1 MDALPQSR
9 PAASASAENARSDF
23 ARDVVAGLN
32 ATPKRIPPK
41 YFYDTAG
48 SRLFERITALPEY
61 YPTRTE
67 MQILRDKAGAIAGLV
82 PADGALVEFG
92 SGSSAKVRL
101 LLAKLPKLGAY
112 VPVDISGEFLG
123 EEAARLRS
131 EHPRL
136 RVVPL
141 AADFT
146 KPFVV
151 PEPVRDLA
159 RAGFFPGSTIGN
171 FDPDDAK
178 AFLRNAASALGPGAA
193 FIVGVDLVK
202 DEDVLNRAYDDAEGV
217 TAAFNLNL
225 LARANRELKA
235 DFDLDAF
242 AHHAFFNEEQSRIE
256 MHLVSRRAQQVHVA
270 GATFA
275 FDEGETIH
283 TENSYKYT
291 VDSFLRLAADAG
303 WRGSDVWTDKDRL
316 FSVHALRAVAR
327 GRPGC
332 TCRGTSWRPGRRWRP
347 ARSRFRII

>member
-1 MDALPQSR
+1 MDALPVSP
-9 PAASASAENARSDF
+9 PAAAAGGPATSDF
-23 ARDVVAGLN
+23 ARDLVAGLR

-41 YFYDTAG
+41 YFYDAAG
-48 SRLFERITALPEY
+48 SRLFERITTLPEY
-61 YPTRTE
+61 YPTRAE
-67 MQILRDKAGAIAGLV
+67 MQILRERAGAVAALV
-82 PADGALVEFG
+82 PAEGALIEFG

-101 LLAKLPKLGAY
+101 LLARMPKLRAY

-123 EEAARLRS
+123 EEARRLRA
-131 EHPRL
+131 EHSSL
-136 RVVPL
+136 QVVPV

-146 KPFVV
+146 KPFAL
-151 PEPVRDLA
+151 PDAVRGLP

-178 AFLRNAASALGPGAA
+178 AFLRNAAGVLGGGAA

-202 DEDVLNRAYDDAEGV
+202 DEAILNRAYDDAQGV

-235 DFDLDAF
+235 DFDLDGF

-256 MHLVSRRAQQVHVA
+256 MHLVSRRVQQVHVA

-291 VDSFLRLAADAG
+291 VDGFLRLAAEAG

-316 FSVHALRAVAR
+316 FSVHALKANGPDR
-327 GRPGC
+327 
-332 TCRGTSWRPGRRWRP
+332 T
-347 ARSRFRII
+347 

>member
-1 MDALPQSR
+1 MDALPVSS
-9 PAASASAENARSDF
+9 PAAAAGGPATSDF
-23 ARDVVAGLN
+23 ARDLVAGLR

-41 YFYDTAG
+41 YFYDAAG
-48 SRLFERITALPEY
+48 SRLFERITTLPEY
-61 YPTRTE
+61 YPTRAE
-67 MQILRDKAGAIAGLV
+67 MQILRERAGAVAALV
-82 PADGALVEFG
+82 PAEGALIEFG

-101 LLAKLPKLGAY
+101 LLARMPKLRAY

-123 EEAARLRS
+123 EEARRLRA
-131 EHPRL
+131 EHSSL
-136 RVVPL
+136 QVVPV

-146 KPFVV
+146 KPFAL
-151 PEPVRDLA
+151 PDAVRGLP

-178 AFLRNAASALGPGAA
+178 AFLRNAAGVLGPGTP

-202 DEDVLNRAYDDAEGV
+202 DEAILNRAYDDAQGV

-235 DFDLDAF
+235 DFDLDGF

-256 MHLVSRRAQQVHVA
+256 MHLVSRKVQQVHV
-270 GATFA
+270 GGETFA

-291 VDSFLRLAADAG
+291 VDGFLRLAAEAG

-316 FSVHALRAVAR
+316 FSVHALKANGPDR
-327 GRPGC
+327 
-332 TCRGTSWRPGRRWRP
+332 T
-347 ARSRFRII
+347 

>member
-1 MDALPQSR
+1 MDALPVSP
-9 PAASASAENARSDF
+9 PAAAAGGPATSDF
-23 ARDVVAGLN
+23 ARDLVAGLR

-41 YFYDTAG
+41 YFYDAAG
-48 SRLFERITALPEY
+48 SRLFERITTLPEY
-61 YPTRTE
+61 YPTRAE
-67 MQILRDKAGAIAGLV
+67 MQILRERAGAVAALV
-82 PADGALVEFG
+82 PAEGALVEFG

-101 LLAKLPKLGAY
+101 LLARLPKLRAY

-123 EEAARLRS
+123 EEARRLRA
-131 EHPRL
+131 EHSSL
-136 RVVPL
+136 QVVPV

-146 KPFVV
+146 KPFAL
-151 PEPVRDLA
+151 PDAVRGLP

-178 AFLRNAASALGPGAA
+178 AFLRNAAGVLGGGAA

-202 DEDVLNRAYDDAEGV
+202 DEAILNRAYDDAQGV

-235 DFDLDAF
+235 DFDLDGF

-256 MHLVSRRAQQVHVA
+256 MHLVSRKVQQVHVG
-270 GATFA
+270 GATFT

-291 VDSFLRLAADAG
+291 VDGFLRLAAEAG

-316 FSVHALRAVAR
+316 FSVHALKANGPDR
-327 GRPGC
+327 
-332 TCRGTSWRPGRRWRP
+332 T
-347 ARSRFRII
+347 

>member
-1 MDALPQSR
+1 MDALPQS
-9 PAASASAENARSDF
+9 AAAGAAGRASSDF
-23 ARDVVAGLN
+23 AGDVLAGLR
-32 ATPKRIPPK
+32 ASPKRIPPK
-41 YFYDTAG
+41 HFYDTAG

-67 MQILRDKAGAIAGLV
+67 MQILRERAGAVAALV
-82 PADGALVEFG
+82 PPEGALVEFG

-101 LLAKLPKLGAY
+101 LLANVPKLRAY

-123 EEAARLRS
+123 EEATRLRA
-131 EHPRL
+131 EHPSL
-136 RVVPL
+136 EVVPV

-146 KPFVV
+146 KAFTL
-151 PEPVRDLA
+151 PEAVRGLPL
-159 RAGFFPGSTIGN
+159 AGFFPGSTIGN

-178 AFLRNAASALGPGAA
+178 AFLRNAAGILGPGAP

-225 LARANRELKA
+225 LARANRELNA

-256 MHLVSRRAQQVHVA
+256 MHLVSRKPQQVRVA
-270 GATFA
+270 GATFT
-275 FDEGETIH
+275 FEEGETIH

-291 VDSFLRLAADAG
+291 VDSFRRLAAEAG
-303 WRGSDVWTDKDRL
+303 WRGLDAWTDKDRL
-316 FSVHALRAVAR
+316 FSIHALKAKGPER
-327 GRPGC
+327 
-332 TCRGTSWRPGRRWRP
+332 T
-347 ARSRFRII
+347 

>member
-1 MDALPQSR
+1 MDALPVSPTAAAAGG
-9 PAASASAENARSDF
+9 PATSDF
-23 ARDVVAGLN
+23 ARDLVAGLR

-41 YFYDTAG
+41 YFYDAAG
-48 SRLFERITALPEY
+48 SRLFERITTLPEY
-61 YPTRTE
+61 YPTRAE
-67 MQILRDKAGAIAGLV
+67 MQILRERAGAVAALV
-82 PADGALVEFG
+82 PAEGALIEFG

-101 LLAKLPKLGAY
+101 LLARMPKLRAY

-123 EEAARLRS
+123 EEARRLRA
-131 EHPRL
+131 EHSSL
-136 RVVPL
+136 QVVPV

-146 KPFVV
+146 KPFAL
-151 PEPVRDLA
+151 PEAVRGLP

-178 AFLRNAASALGPGAA
+178 AFLRNAAGVLGGGAA

-202 DEDVLNRAYDDAEGV
+202 DEAILNRAYDDAQGV

-235 DFDLDAF
+235 DFDLDGF

-256 MHLVSRRAQQVHVA
+256 MHLVSRRVQQVHVA
-270 GATFA
+270 GATFT

-291 VDSFLRLAADAG
+291 VDGFLRLAAEAG

-316 FSVHALRAVAR
+316 FSVHALKANSPDR
-327 GRPGC
+327 
-332 TCRGTSWRPGRRWRP
+332 T
-347 ARSRFRII
+347 

>member
-9 PAASASAENARSDF
+9 PAASAENARSDF
-23 ARDVVAGLN
+23 ARDIVAGLK

-67 MQILRDKAGAIAGLV
+67 MQILRDKAGAIAALV
-82 PADGALVEFG
+82 PAEGALVEFG

-131 EHPRL
+131 EHPHL

-146 KPFVV
+146 KSFVV

-171 FDPDDAK
+171 FDPNDAK

-202 DEDVLNRAYDDAEGV
+202 DEDVLNRAYDDAQGV

-225 LARANRELKA
+225 LARANRELGA

-242 AHHAFFNEEQSRIE
+242 AHHAFFDEDKSRIE
-256 MHLVSRRAQQVHVA
+256 MHLVSRKAQEAHVA
-270 GATFA
+270 GATIA
-275 FDEGETIH
+275 FEEGETIH

-291 VDSFLRLAADAG
+291 LDGFRKLAAESG
-303 WRGSDVWTDKDRL
+303 WRSVEAWTDSDR
-316 FSVHALRAVAR
+316 FFAVHVLRAA
-327 GRPGC
+327 GAE
-332 TCRGTSWRPGRRWRP
+332 RR
-347 ARSRFRII
+347 

>member
-1 MDALPQSR
+1 MDALPVSP
-9 PAASASAENARSDF
+9 PAAAAGGPATSDF
-23 ARDVVAGLN
+23 ARDLVAGLR
-32 ATPKRIPPK
+32 ATPKRIAPK
-41 YFYDTAG
+41 YFYDAAG
-48 SRLFERITALPEY
+48 SRLFERITTLPEY
-61 YPTRTE
+61 YPTRAE
-67 MQILRDKAGAIAGLV
+67 MQILRERAGAVAALV
-82 PADGALVEFG
+82 PAEGALVEFG

-101 LLAKLPKLGAY
+101 LLARMPKLRAY

-123 EEAARLRS
+123 EEARRLRA
-131 EHPRL
+131 EHSSL
-136 RVVPL
+136 QVVPV

-146 KPFVV
+146 KPFAL
-151 PEPVRDLA
+151 PDAVRGLP

-178 AFLRNAASALGPGAA
+178 AFLRNAAGVLGAGAA
-193 FIVGVDLVK
+193 LIVGVDLVK
-202 DEDVLNRAYDDAEGV
+202 DEAILNRAYDDAQGV

-256 MHLVSRRAQQVHVA
+256 MHLVSRKVQQVHVA

-291 VDSFLRLAADAG
+291 VDGFLRLAAEAG

-316 FSVHALRAVAR
+316 FSVHALKANGPDR
-327 GRPGC
+327 
-332 TCRGTSWRPGRRWRP
+332 T
-347 ARSRFRII
+347 

>member
-1 MDALPQSR
+1 MDALPGS
-9 PAASASAENARSDF
+9 PALAAGATDRGSSEF
-23 ARDVVAGLN
+23 ARDVIAGLQAN
-32 ATPKRIPPK
+32 PKRIPPK

-67 MQILRDKAGAIAGLV
+67 MQILRDRAGAIAALV
-82 PADGALVEFG
+82 PTEGALVEFG

-101 LLAKLPKLGAY
+101 LLDKLPKLGAY

-123 EEAARLRS
+123 DEARRLRA
-131 EHPRL
+131 EHPGL
-136 RVVPL
+136 QVVPV

-146 KPFVV
+146 KPFAM
-151 PEPVRDLA
+151 PETVRGLP

-178 AFLRNAASALGPGAA
+178 AFLRNAAGVLGQGAA

-202 DEDVLNRAYDDAEGV
+202 DEEILNRAYDDAQGV

-225 LARANRELKA
+225 LARINREIKA
-235 DFDLDAF
+235 GFDLDAF

-256 MHLVSRRAQQVHVA
+256 MHLVSRKAQQVHVA

-291 VDSFLRLAADAG
+291 VDGFLRLAADAG
-303 WRGSDVWTDKDRL
+303 WRGSDVWTDRDRL
-316 FSVHALRAVAR
+316 FSVHALRANGPER
-327 GRPGC
+327 
-332 TCRGTSWRPGRRWRP
+332 T
-347 ARSRFRII
+347 

>member
-1 MDALPQSR
+1 MDALPVSP
-9 PAASASAENARSDF
+9 PAAAAGGPATSDF
-23 ARDVVAGLN
+23 ARDLVAGLR
-32 ATPKRIPPK
+32 ATPKRIAPK
-41 YFYDTAG
+41 YFYDAAG
-48 SRLFERITALPEY
+48 SRLFERITTLPEY
-61 YPTRTE
+61 YPTRAE
-67 MQILRDKAGAIAGLV
+67 MQILRERAGAVAALV
-82 PADGALVEFG
+82 PAEGALVEFG

-101 LLAKLPKLGAY
+101 LLARMPKLRAY

-123 EEAARLRS
+123 EEARRLRA
-131 EHPRL
+131 EHSSL
-136 RVVPL
+136 QVVPV

-146 KPFVV
+146 KPFAL
-151 PEPVRDLA
+151 PDAVRGLP

-178 AFLRNAASALGPGAA
+178 AFLRNAAGVLGAGAA
-193 FIVGVDLVK
+193 LIVGVDLVK
-202 DEDVLNRAYDDAEGV
+202 DEAILNRAYDDAQGV

-235 DFDLDAF
+235 DFDLEAF

-256 MHLVSRRAQQVHVA
+256 MHLVSRKVQQVHVA

-291 VDSFLRLAADAG
+291 VDGFLRLAAEAG

-316 FSVHALRAVAR
+316 FSVHALKANGPDR
-327 GRPGC
+327 
-332 TCRGTSWRPGRRWRP
+332 T
-347 ARSRFRII
+347 

>member
-1 MDALPQSR
+1 MDALPVSP
-9 PAASASAENARSDF
+9 PAAAASGPATSDF
-23 ARDVVAGLN
+23 ARDLVAGLR

-41 YFYDTAG
+41 YFYDAAG
-48 SRLFERITALPEY
+48 SRLFERITTLPEY
-61 YPTRTE
+61 YPTRAE
-67 MQILRDKAGAIAGLV
+67 MQILRERAGAVAALV
-82 PADGALVEFG
+82 PAEGALVEFG

-101 LLAKLPKLGAY
+101 LLARMPKLRAY

-123 EEAARLRS
+123 EEARRLRA
-131 EHPRL
+131 EHSSL
-136 RVVPL
+136 QVVPV

-146 KPFVV
+146 KPFAL
-151 PEPVRDLA
+151 PDAVRGLP

-178 AFLRNAASALGPGAA
+178 AFLRNAAGVLGGGAA

-202 DEDVLNRAYDDAEGV
+202 DEAILNRAYDDAQGV

-235 DFDLDAF
+235 DFDLDGF

-256 MHLVSRRAQQVHVA
+256 MHLVSRKVQQVHVG
-270 GATFA
+270 GATFT

-291 VDSFLRLAADAG
+291 VDGFLRLAAEAG
-303 WRGSDVWTDKDRL
+303 WRGSDVWTDNDRL
-316 FSVHALRAVAR
+316 FSVHALKANGPDR
-327 GRPGC
+327 
-332 TCRGTSWRPGRRWRP
+332 T
-347 ARSRFRII
+347 

>member
-1 MDALPQSR
+1 MDALPVSP
-9 PAASASAENARSDF
+9 PAAAAGGPATSDF
-23 ARDVVAGLN
+23 ARDLVAGLR

-41 YFYDTAG
+41 YFYDAAG
-48 SRLFERITALPEY
+48 SRLFDRITTLPEY
-61 YPTRTE
+61 YPTRAE
-67 MQILRDKAGAIAGLV
+67 MQILRERAGAVAALV
-82 PADGALVEFG
+82 PAEGALVEFG

-101 LLAKLPKLGAY
+101 LLARMPKLRAY

-123 EEAARLRS
+123 EEARRLRA
-131 EHPRL
+131 EHSSL
-136 RVVPL
+136 QVVPV

-146 KPFVV
+146 KPFAL
-151 PEPVRDLA
+151 PDAVRGLP

-178 AFLRNAASALGPGAA
+178 AFLRNAAGVLGAGAA
-193 FIVGVDLVK
+193 LIVGVDLVK
-202 DEDVLNRAYDDAEGV
+202 DEAILNRAYDDAQGV

-235 DFDLDAF
+235 DFDLDGF

-256 MHLVSRRAQQVHVA
+256 MHLVSRKVQQVHIA
-270 GATFA
+270 GETFP

-291 VDSFLRLAADAG
+291 VDGFLRLAADAG

-316 FSVHALRAVAR
+316 FSVHALKANGPDR
-327 GRPGC
+327 
-332 TCRGTSWRPGRRWRP
+332 T
-347 ARSRFRII
+347 

>member
-1 MDALPQSR
+1 MDALPVSP
-9 PAASASAENARSDF
+9 PAAAAGGPATSDF
-23 ARDVVAGLN
+23 ARDLVAGLR

-41 YFYDTAG
+41 YFYDAAG
-48 SRLFERITALPEY
+48 SRLFERITTLPEY
-61 YPTRTE
+61 YPTRAE
-67 MQILRDKAGAIAGLV
+67 MQILRERAGAVAALV
-82 PADGALVEFG
+82 PAEGALVEFG

-101 LLAKLPKLGAY
+101 LLARMPKLRAY

-123 EEAARLRS
+123 EEARRLRA
-131 EHPRL
+131 EHSSL
-136 RVVPL
+136 QVVPV

-146 KPFVV
+146 KPFAL
-151 PEPVRDLA
+151 PDAVRGLP

-178 AFLRNAASALGPGAA
+178 AFLRNAAGVLGAGAA

-202 DEDVLNRAYDDAEGV
+202 DEAILNRAYDDAQGV

-235 DFDLDAF
+235 DFDLDGF

-256 MHLVSRRAQQVHVA
+256 MHLVSRKVQQVHVG
-270 GATFA
+270 GATFT

-291 VDSFLRLAADAG
+291 VDGFLRLAAEAG

-316 FSVHALRAVAR
+316 FSVHALKAN
-327 GRPGC
+327 GPDP
-332 TCRGTSWRPGRRWRP
+332 T
-347 ARSRFRII
+347 

>member
-1 MDALPQSR
+1 MDALPVSP
-9 PAASASAENARSDF
+9 PAAAAGGPATSDF
-23 ARDVVAGLN
+23 ARDLVAGLR

-41 YFYDTAG
+41 YFYDAAG
-48 SRLFERITALPEY
+48 SRLFERITTLPEY
-61 YPTRTE
+61 YPTRAE
-67 MQILRDKAGAIAGLV
+67 MQILRERAGAVAALV
-82 PADGALVEFG
+82 PAEGALVEFG

-101 LLAKLPKLGAY
+101 LLARMPKLRAY

-123 EEAARLRS
+123 EEARRLRA
-131 EHPRL
+131 EHSSL
-136 RVVPL
+136 QVVPV

-146 KPFVV
+146 KPFAL
-151 PEPVRDLA
+151 PDAVRGLP

-178 AFLRNAASALGPGAA
+178 AFLRNAAGVLGGGAA

-202 DEDVLNRAYDDAEGV
+202 DEAILNRAYDDAQGV

-235 DFDLDAF
+235 DFDLDGF

-256 MHLVSRRAQQVHVA
+256 MHLVSRKVQQVRV
-270 GATFA
+270 GDATFA

-291 VDSFLRLAADAG
+291 VDGFLRLAAEAG
-303 WRGSDVWTDKDRL
+303 WRGSDVWTDKERL
-316 FSVHALRAVAR
+316 FSVHALKANGPER
-327 GRPGC
+327 
-332 TCRGTSWRPGRRWRP
+332 T
-347 ARSRFRII
+347 

>member
-1 MDALPQSR
+1 MDALPVSPLAAAAGG
-9 PAASASAENARSDF
+9 PATSDF
-23 ARDVVAGLN
+23 ARDLVAGLR
-32 ATPKRIPPK
+32 ATPKRIAPK
-41 YFYDTAG
+41 YFYDAAG
-48 SRLFERITALPEY
+48 SRLFDRITTLPEY
-61 YPTRTE
+61 YPTRAE
-67 MQILRDKAGAIAGLV
+67 MQILRERAGAVAALV
-82 PADGALVEFG
+82 PAEGALVEFG

-101 LLAKLPKLGAY
+101 LLARMPKLRAY

-123 EEAARLRS
+123 EEARRLRA
-131 EHPRL
+131 EHSSL
-136 RVVPL
+136 QVVPV

-146 KPFVV
+146 KPFAL
-151 PEPVRDLA
+151 PDAVRGLP

-178 AFLRNAASALGPGAA
+178 AFLRNAAGVLGGGAA

-202 DEDVLNRAYDDAEGV
+202 DEAILNRAYDDAQGV

-235 DFDLDAF
+235 DFDLDGF

-256 MHLVSRRAQQVHVA
+256 MHLVSRKVQQAHVG

-291 VDSFLRLAADAG
+291 VDGFLRLAAEAG

-316 FSVHALRAVAR
+316 FSVHALKANGPDR
-327 GRPGC
+327 
-332 TCRGTSWRPGRRWRP
+332 T
-347 ARSRFRII
+347 

>member
-1 MDALPQSR
+1 MDALPVSP
-9 PAASASAENARSDF
+9 PAAAAGGPATSDF
-23 ARDVVAGLN
+23 ARDLVAGLR
-32 ATPKRIPPK
+32 ATPKRIAPK
-41 YFYDTAG
+41 YFYDAAG
-48 SRLFERITALPEY
+48 SRLFERITTLPEY
-61 YPTRTE
+61 YPTRAE
-67 MQILRDKAGAIAGLV
+67 MQILRERAGAVAALV
-82 PADGALVEFG
+82 PAEGALVEFG

-101 LLAKLPKLGAY
+101 LLARMPKLRAY

-123 EEAARLRS
+123 EEARRLRA
-131 EHPRL
+131 EHSSL
-136 RVVPL
+136 QVVPV

-146 KPFVV
+146 KPFAL
-151 PEPVRDLA
+151 PDAVRGLP

-178 AFLRNAASALGPGAA
+178 AFLRNAAGVLGGGAA
-193 FIVGVDLVK
+193 LIVGVDLVK
-202 DEDVLNRAYDDAEGV
+202 DEAILNRAYDDAQGV

-256 MHLVSRRAQQVHVA
+256 MHLVSRKVQQVHVA

-291 VDSFLRLAADAG
+291 VDGFLRLAAEAG

-316 FSVHALRAVAR
+316 FSVHALKANGPDR
-327 GRPGC
+327 
-332 TCRGTSWRPGRRWRP
+332 T
-347 ARSRFRII
+347 

>member
-1 MDALPQSR
+1 MDALPVSP
-9 PAASASAENARSDF
+9 PAAAAGGPATSDF
-23 ARDVVAGLN
+23 ARDLVAGLR
-32 ATPKRIPPK
+32 ATPKHIPPK
-41 YFYDTAG
+41 YFYDAAG
-48 SRLFERITALPEY
+48 SRLFERITTLPEY
-61 YPTRTE
+61 YPTRAE
-67 MQILRDKAGAIAGLV
+67 MQILRERAGAVAALV
-82 PADGALVEFG
+82 PAEGALVEFG

-101 LLAKLPKLGAY
+101 LLARMPKLRAY

-123 EEAARLRS
+123 EEARRLRA
-131 EHPRL
+131 EHSSL
-136 RVVPL
+136 QVVPV

-146 KPFVV
+146 KPFAL
-151 PEPVRDLA
+151 PDAVRGLP

-178 AFLRNAASALGPGAA
+178 AFLRNAAGVLGGGAA

-202 DEDVLNRAYDDAEGV
+202 DEAILNRAYDDAQGV

-235 DFDLDAF
+235 DFDLDGF

-256 MHLVSRRAQQVHVA
+256 MHLVSRKVQQVHVG
-270 GATFA
+270 GATFT

-291 VDSFLRLAADAG
+291 VDGFLRLAAEAG

-316 FSVHALRAVAR
+316 FSVHALKANGPDR
-327 GRPGC
+327 
-332 TCRGTSWRPGRRWRP
+332 T
-347 ARSRFRII
+347 

>member
-1 MDALPQSR
+1 MDALPQSV
-9 PAASASAENARSDF
+9 AAGAADRGSSDF
-23 ARDVVAGLN
+23 ARDLVAGLQ
-32 ATPKRIPPK
+32 ASPKRIPPK
-41 YFYDTAG
+41 HFYDTAG

-61 YPTRTE
+61 YPTRAE
-67 MQILRDKAGAIAGLV
+67 MQILRDRAGAIADLV
-82 PADGALVEFG
+82 PTEGALVEFG

-123 EEAARLRS
+123 EEARRLRA
-131 EHPRL
+131 EHPAL
-136 RVVPL
+136 QVVPV

-146 KPFVV
+146 KPFSV
-151 PEPVRDLA
+151 PEAVRGLA

-178 AFLRNAASALGPGAA
+178 AFLRNAAAVLGPGAV

-202 DEDVLNRAYDDAEGV
+202 DENVLNRAYDDAQGV

-225 LARANRELKA
+225 LARANRELRA

-256 MHLVSRRAQQVHVA
+256 MHLVSRKAQQVHVA
-270 GATFA
+270 GATVA

-291 VDSFLRLAADAG
+291 VDGFVRLAADAG

-316 FSVHALRAVAR
+316 FSVHALRANGPER
-327 GRPGC
+327 
-332 TCRGTSWRPGRRWRP
+332 T
-347 ARSRFRII
+347 